1 MCSLTCCFFAVRMK
15 SVRSVGALVRDQRKQ
30 RGLSQGQLAEKVGVS
45 RLWVG
50 HLEKGK
56 ESVELGLVLRTLR
69 VLELAVD
76 VSRLES
82 VRLDVLDPRS
92 QRP

>member
-1 MCSLTCCFFAVRMK
+1 MK
-15 SVRSVGALVRDQRKQ
+15 LVRSVGALVRDQRKQ

-82 VRLDVLDPRS
+82 LRLDVLDPRS

>member
-1 MCSLTCCFFAVRMK
+1 MK